1 MCRVLDVSVSGY
13 YHWTQHPESN
23 RSIETRK
30 VKEAIKKIHTENREI
45 YGSPRIAIC
54 LQEQGFQCSRPRTAR
69 LMRSIGIRS
78 KVAKKFK
85 VTTDSSHKE
94 PIAQNY
100 IDQVFEADFMN
111 DAWTSD
117 LTYVWT
123 GSGWLYLTVI
133 MDMYNR
139 EIIGHSFSSRMTAET
154 TVNPALDMAVMH
166 RRPGRG
172 VIMHSDRGS
181 QYASKTFR
189 KKLDKYGLIQSMS
202 GKGNCYDNAVTETFF
217 KTLKTELVYDEH
229 YSTREEARQSIF
241 EYIEVFYNRQRKHSF
256 LGYKSPV
263 DFLLN
268 KQQPVSMAS

>member
-1 MCRVLDVSVSGY
+1 
-13 YHWTQHPESN
+13 
-23 RSIETRK
+23 
-30 VKEAIKKIHTENREI
+30 
-45 YGSPRIAIC
+45 
-54 LQEQGFQCSRPRTAR
+54 
-69 LMRSIGIRS
+69 MRSIGIRS

-85 VTTDSSHKE
+85 VTTDSSHKK

-100 IDQVFEADFMN
+100 IDQVFEADFIN

-133 MDMYNR
+133 MDLYNR

-166 RRPGRG
+166 RRPSRG

-189 KKLDKYGLIQSMS
+189 NTSIIAFFSVNKNS
-202 GKGNCYDNAVTETFF
+202 GVSIN
-217 KTLKTELVYDEH
+217 ELEGEIDCVLVVSY
-229 YSTREEARQSIF
+229 
-241 EYIEVFYNRQRKHSF
+241 
-256 LGYKSPV
+256 PV
-263 DFLLN
+263 
-268 KQQPVSMAS
+268 